1 MAKTDLEIAQEA
13 TMLPIDEIAKKAGI
27 DTEDL
32 EYYGKYKAK
41 ISLDVLKK
49 NKDQKDGKLIL
60 VTAINPT
67 KAGEGK
73 STTTVGLVDAFK
85 QIGKNAMVALREPSL
100 GPVFGLK
107 GGAAGGGYAQV
118 IPMEDINLH
127 FTGDMH
133 AITTCNNLIS
143 ACLDNHIHQ
152 GNTLN
157 IDIENVTWKRVL
169 DMNDRSLRKIEIGLG
184 PKANGVERMDG
195 FNITVAS
202 EVMAILC
209 LSSSL
214 MDLKERL
221 SKILV
226 AYNMDG
232 NPVYVKDL
240 GIEGALAMIMKDA
253 IKPNLVQT
261 LENNPVIVHGGPFA
275 NIAHGCNSVL
285 ATKTSLKLADYVI
298 TEAGFGADLGAE
310 KFLDIKCRMA
320 NLHPSAVVVVATIRA
335 LKQHGG
341 VEFDML
347 KEENVQA
354 LLDGC
359 ANLQKHI
366 ETVEAFGLP
375 YIVAINEFATDT
387 QAEVEALQNWCRE
400 HNHPMALSQVW
411 AKGGNGG
418 IDLAK
423 QLVEIVETPNTYKPI
438 YDVEE
443 SIEDKIFKIAHTCYG
458 AGKVEYS
465 EEAQAQ
471 IKKYTELGW
480 DKMPIC
486 MAKVP
491 TSLTDDAKIYGAPK
505 DFTITIREFRPSL
518 GAGFIV
524 ALTGS
529 VMTMPGLPKV
539 PAANNMDI
547 DEEGNIVGLF

>member
-1 MAKTDLEIAQEA
+1 MFKTDLEIAQQA
-13 TMLPIDEIAKKAGI
+13 TLLPIDEIAKKAGI
-27 DTEDL
+27 DVNDIEM
-32 EYYGKYKAK
+32 YGRNKAK

-49 NKDQKDGKLIL
+49 LKDKEDGKLIL

-73 STTTVGLVDAFK
+73 STTTVGLVDAFHK
-85 QIGKNAMVALREPSL
+85 IGKKAMVALREPSL

-118 IPMEDINLH
+118 VPMEDINLH

-152 GNTLN
+152 GNELD
-157 IDIENVTWKRVL
+157 IDIHNVVWKRVL
-169 DMNDRSLRKIEIGLG
+169 DMNDRNLRRIQIGLG
-184 PKANGVERMDG
+184 PKANGVERQDG

-226 AYNMDG
+226 AYNTKG
-232 NPVYVKDL
+232 QPVYVKDL
-240 GIEGALAMIMKDA
+240 NIEGALAMIMKDA

-261 LENNPVIVHGGPFA
+261 LENNPVIIHGGPFA

-285 ATKTSLKLADYVI
+285 ATKTCLKLADYVI

-310 KFLDIKCRMA
+310 KFLDIKCRFA
-320 NLHPSAVVVVATIRA
+320 DLKPSAVVIVATIRA

-341 VEFDML
+341 VAFDEL
-347 KEENVQA
+347 KEENVDA
-354 LLDGC
+354 MLAGC
-359 ANLQKHI
+359 ENLAKHI
-366 ETVEAFGLP
+366 ETVNAFGLP
-375 YIVAINEFATDT
+375 YVVAINEFASDT
-387 QAEVEALQNWCRE
+387 QKEVEALENWCKE
-400 HNHPMALSQVW
+400 NNHAMSLSQVW
-411 AKGGNGG
+411 AKGGEGAV
-418 IDLAK
+418 DLAN
-423 QLVEIVETPNTYKPI
+423 QLVEVVEKENQYHPI

-443 SIEDKIFKIAHTCYG
+443 SIEDKIFKIASTCYG
-458 AGKVEYS
+458 AGSVEYS
-465 EEAQAQ
+465 DEARAQ
-471 IKKYTELGW
+471 MEMYKHFGW

-491 TSLTDDAKIYGAPK
+491 ASLTDDAKVFGAPK
-505 DFTITIREFRPSL
+505 GFTITIREFRASL
-518 GAGFIV
+518 GAGFLV

-539 PAANNMDI
+539 PAANHMDI
-547 DEEGNIVGLF
+547 DEEGNITGLF

>member
-13 TMLPIDEIAKKAGI
+13 TMLPIDEVAKKAGI
-27 DTEDL
+27 DPDCL
-32 EYYGKYKAK
+32 EHYGKYKAK
-41 ISLDVLKK
+41 ISLDVLKNLQDK
-49 NKDQKDGKLIL
+49 EDGKLIL

-73 STTTVGLVDAFK
+73 STTTVGLVDAFRK
-85 QIGKNAMVALREPSL
+85 LGKNAMVALREPSL

-107 GGAAGGGYAQV
+107 GGATGGGYAQV
-118 IPMEDINLH
+118 LPMEDINLH

-157 IDIENVTWKRVL
+157 IDPSKVTWKRVL
-169 DMNDRSLRKIEIGLG
+169 DMNDRTLRRIQIGLG
-184 PKANGVERMDG
+184 PKANGVEREDG

-221 SKILV
+221 SKVLV
-226 AYNMDG
+226 AYTYEG
-232 NPVYVKDL
+232 TPVYVKDL

-261 LENNPVIVHGGPFA
+261 LENNPVIIHGGPFA

-285 ATKTSLKLADYVI
+285 ATKTCLKLADYVI

-320 NLHPSAVVVVATIRA
+320 NLKPSAVVVVATIRA
-335 LKQHGG
+335 LKQHGN
-341 VEFDML
+341 VAFEDL
-347 KEENVQA
+347 KNENVEA
-354 LLDGC
+354 MLEGC
-359 ANLQKHI
+359 ANLAKHI
-366 ETVEAFGLP
+366 ETVKSFGLP
-375 YIVAINEFATDT
+375 YVVAINEFATDT
-387 QAEVEALQNWCRE
+387 PAEVEALANWCKE
-400 HNHPMALSQVW
+400 NGHPLSLSQVW
-411 AKGGNGG
+411 AKGGEGG
-418 IDLAK
+418 VDLAK
-423 QLVEIVETPNTYKPI
+423 QLVEIVETENNYKPI
-438 YDVEE
+438 YDVNE
-443 SIEDKIFKIAHTCYG
+443 SIKDKIFKIASTCYG
-458 AGKVEYS
+458 AGNVEYS
-465 EEAQAQ
+465 EQAEEQ
-471 IKKYTELGW
+471 IKKYEEFGW
-480 DKMPIC
+480 DKLPIC

-491 TSLTDDAKIYGAPK
+491 TSLTDDAKVFGAPK
-505 DFTITIREFRPSL
+505 GFTITIREFRPSL